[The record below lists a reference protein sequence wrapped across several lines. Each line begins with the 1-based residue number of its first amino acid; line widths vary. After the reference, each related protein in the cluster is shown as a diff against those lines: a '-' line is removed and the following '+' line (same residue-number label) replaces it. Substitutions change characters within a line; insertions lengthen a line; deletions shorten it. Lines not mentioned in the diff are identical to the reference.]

1 MGDDMATEL
10 KPDMEARVSALAER
24 LGFAGPDAAERVIIA
39 ALDYLDESTGKWER
53 WYTRAEIDMMVER
66 DRVAYLKEHGYPEND
81 PRPLSQLLQ
90 DELYDEFGLP
100 K

>member
-1 MGDDMATEL
+1 MATEL
-10 KPDMEARVSALAER
+10 KPELEARIVILAER

-53 WYTRAEIDMMVER
+53 WYTDKEIRAMQECCRAEYVAGLINANPER
-66 DRVAYLKEHGYPEND
+66 KSI
-81 PRPLSQLLQ
+81 SQLLQ
-90 DELYDEFGLP
+90 DDLYDEFGLP

>member
-1 MGDDMATEL
+1 MTAEL
-10 KPDMEARVSALAER
+10 KPELEARIAALAER

>member
-1 MGDDMATEL
+1 MATALTPE
-10 KPDMEARVSALAER
+10 MEARIADLAER
-24 LGFAGPDAAERVIIA
+24 MGYAGPDATERVIVA
-39 ALDYLDESTGKWER
+39 ALDYLERSAGKWER
-53 WYTRAEIDMMVER
+53 WYTRAEIDTMVER
-66 DRVAYLKEHGYPEND
+66 DRVAYLKRKGYPETD

>member
-1 MGDDMATEL
+1 MATAL
-10 KPDMEARVSALAER
+10 KPEMEARIADLAKR
-24 LGFAGPDAAERVIIA
+24 LGFAGPDAAERAIIA
-39 ALDYLDESTGKWER
+39 ALDYLDESTSKWER
-53 WYTRAEIDMMVER
+53 WYTRAEIDTMVER
-66 DRVAYLKEHGYPEND
+66 DRVAYLREKGYPETD

>member
-1 MGDDMATEL
+1 MATAL
-10 KPDMEARVSALAER
+10 KPEMEARMADLAER
-24 LGFAGPDAAERVIIA
+24 LGFAGPDAMERAIIA
-39 ALDYLDESTGKWER
+39 ALDYLDESTSKWER
-53 WYTRAEIDMMVER
+53 WYTRAEIDTMVER
-66 DRVAYLKEHGYPEND
+66 DRAAYLKEKGYSETD

>member
-1 MGDDMATEL
+1 MATNL
-10 KPDMEARVSALAER
+10 KPEMEARIAALAE
-24 LGFAGPDAAERVIIA
+24 LLAYTGPDAAERVIIA
-39 ALDYLDESTGKWER
+39 ALDYLDQSTRKWER
-53 WYTRAEIDMMVER
+53 WYSRAEIDAMVER
-66 DRVAYLKEHGYPEND
+66 DRVAYLKKKGYSETD